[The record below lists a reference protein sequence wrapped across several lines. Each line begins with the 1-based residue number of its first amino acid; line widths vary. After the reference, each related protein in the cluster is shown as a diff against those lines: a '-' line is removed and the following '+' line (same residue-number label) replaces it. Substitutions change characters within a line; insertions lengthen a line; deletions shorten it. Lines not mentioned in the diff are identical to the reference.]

1 MSSEQPSGFEGARES
16 PRLSHAS
23 EPASDDRMQVLATE
37 HWSLLATRSLSYTES
52 FSRVSMFLSVLSGA
66 VIALALIA
74 QADRFGETFVL
85 IAILVLSVV
94 MFVGVATTA
103 RLMTINRDDMR
114 WVIGMNRLRH
124 AYLELHPELEPYFIS
139 GRYDDFRGI
148 LLTLGRDALPKR
160 SRMTLVHGMQTLP
173 GMLSVIVSVIAGAL
187 GSLVVAAFS
196 GPRPAAVAAGIA
208 GFLISVAAFSY
219 WGRRSVL
226 YSPVLAPRFPE
237 EVGQSKRP

>member
-1 MSSEQPSGFEGARES
+1 MSSEQPSGFEAAREPES
-16 PRLSHAS
+16 ATDR
-23 EPASDDRMQVLATE
+23 RMQILATE

-85 IAILVLSVV
+85 IAILLLSVV
-94 MFVGVATTA
+94 IFVGVATTA

-124 AYLELHPELEPYFIS
+124 AYLEMHPELEPYFIS
-139 GRYDDFRGI
+139 GRYDDLRGV
-148 LLTLGRDALPKR
+148 LLTLGLDSMPRR

-173 GMLSVIVSVIAGAL
+173 GMLSVIVSVVAAALGAL
-187 GSLVVAAFS
+187 VVVALS
-196 GPRPAAVAAGIA
+196 GPKEAAVAVAVA
-208 GFLISVAAFSY
+208 GFLISFAAFSV
-219 WGRRSVL
+219 WGRRAVRYRTVL
-226 YSPVLAPRFPE
+226 TPRFARPE
-237 EVGQSKRP
+237 DAAPSER

>member
-1 MSSEQPSGFEGARES
+1 MSSESSGFEAARES
-16 PRLSHAS
+16 PRRSQAS
-23 EPASDDRMQVLATE
+23 ESATDVRMQILATE
-37 HWSLLATRSLSYTES
+37 HWSLLATRSLTYTES

-74 QADRFGETFVL
+74 QADRFGETLVL

-94 MFVGVATTA
+94 IFVGVATTA
-103 RLMTINRDDMR
+103 RLMSINRDDMR

-124 AYLELHPELEPYFIS
+124 AYLELHPELEPHFIT

-148 LLTLGRDALPKR
+148 LLTLGRDSIPRR

-173 GMLSVIVSVIAGAL
+173 GMLSVIVSVLVGAL
-187 GSLVVAAFS
+187 GGLVVAALS
-196 GPRPAAVAAGIA
+196 GPRAAAVAAAVA
-208 GFLISVAAFSY
+208 GFLICVAAFSF

-226 YSPVLAPRFPE
+226 YRPALAPRFPE
-237 EVGQSKRP
+237 NAAQSKGQ